1 MPQRDI
7 LQHCREAEKRA
18 KSLGRDR
25 VTIRVVFN
33 SGQYVQ
39 WTCPWDYL
47 HILKQYKD
55 RDGKSWDKKPNWS
68 HVYKDLAHL
77 KNRHAISFNSQENS
91 PNDELALALFKLYF
105 QDEKNLEK
113 NWKHI
118 VGDYPNP
125 EQSKQIIYWISDL
138 INVGWQLCSNI
149 SSL

>member
-1 MPQRDI
+1 M
-7 LQHCREAEKRA
+7 
-18 KSLGRDR
+18 
-25 VTIRVVFN
+25 
-33 SGQYVQ
+33 Q

-55 RDGKSWDKKPNWS
+55 RDGKSWDQKPNWS

-77 KNRHAISFNSQENS
+77 KNRHAISFNPKENS
-91 PNDELALALFKLYF
+91 PDDELALALFQLYF
-105 QDEKNLEK
+105 QDKNNLEK